1 MLACGLSSWIAAEDS
16 KKSDGEERVYELSE
30 GVQPPRITR
39 RVNPNYSNVRGVSA
53 KGSVAISLIVTSE
66 GAAKELRVVKSLEPE
81 VDRAAM
87 EAVRQWRFAPAQK
100 DGKPVAVR
108 VTIELEFHAL

>member
-1 MLACGLSSWIAAEDS
+1 MCCLLACLVVAQDEQ
-16 KKSDGEERVYELSE
+16 VYEMGE
-30 GVQPPRITR
+30 GIQPPRVTR

-53 KGSVAISLIVTSE
+53 KGTVAIALIVTSQ
-66 GAAKELRVVKSLEPE
+66 GAPKELRVVKKLDPE
-81 VDRAAM
+81 VDRAAL
-87 EAVRQWRFAPAQK
+87 EAVEQWRFAAAQK